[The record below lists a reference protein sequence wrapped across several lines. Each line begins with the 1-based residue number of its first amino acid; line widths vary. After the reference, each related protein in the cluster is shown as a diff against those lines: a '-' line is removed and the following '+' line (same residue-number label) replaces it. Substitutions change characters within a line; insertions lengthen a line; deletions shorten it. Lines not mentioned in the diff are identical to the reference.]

1 MLMARKYIILALMFV
16 LTYVTVS
23 GQYTYDFNDGC
34 REAYS
39 KIISLKFEAGQKLI
53 DQEKLSHPQNNIPYL
68 LENYIYFLKV
78 FISEEEALF
87 EELDEKKDD
96 IIDRLEDGDE
106 NSPYYRYCLA
116 QVNLQWAVARTKF
129 KEYVS
134 ATLEINRA
142 YRLLEDNK
150 EDFPNFL
157 PNNINLGLLHTMIG
171 TIPDNYNWVKRM
183 VGIEGTVD
191 EGVNEILA
199 VLNESIENPE
209 FSHYKAECLFYLS
222 FIQMNLMTNKSKTL
236 DYIRIIEQ
244 DKSSMENPMAIYAIA
259 RIYMSN
265 GMNDKAI
272 DLLVNRPT
280 GVEYFPFYY
289 LDYLTGLAK
298 LHRLDDDANKYF
310 FKYVI
315 NFKGINYIKDAYQK
329 VAWHYFVH
337 GNTEK
342 YKEYIAKVE
351 KYGNTVVD
359 ADKQAEREAEK
370 DNMPNYHLLRAR
382 LLFDGGYYQEAVED
396 LTTEKRDNFLR
407 NEEDELEYTY
417 RLGRIYHEWGKIND
431 GIRYYE
437 QTIKEGSES
446 ETYFAANAALQLGK
460 IYEQQKQYDLAVQY
474 YEAAQSMENKEYR
487 NSINQKA
494 KAGLNRVENRN

>member
-310 FKYVI
+310 FKY
-315 NFKGINYIKDAYQK
+315 
-329 VAWHYFVH
+329 
-337 GNTEK
+337 
-342 YKEYIAKVE
+342 
-351 KYGNTVVD
+351 
-359 ADKQAEREAEK
+359 
-370 DNMPNYHLLRAR
+370 
-382 LLFDGGYYQEAVED
+382 
-396 LTTEKRDNFLR
+396 
-407 NEEDELEYTY
+407 
-417 RLGRIYHEWGKIND
+417 
-431 GIRYYE
+431 
-437 QTIKEGSES
+437 SS
-446 ETYFAANAALQLGK
+446 
-460 IYEQQKQYDLAVQY
+460 
-474 YEAAQSMENKEYR
+474 
-487 NSINQKA
+487 
-494 KAGLNRVENRN
+494 